1 MTLMGWIALAYG
13 IVLITLTTY
22 VLVLRRRLRDATR
35 ARGTP
40 IQHSSVR

>member
-1 MTLMGWIALAYG
+1 MGWIALAYG

-22 VLVLRRRLRDATR
+22 VLSLHRRLRDATR

-40 IQHSSVR
+40 TRPSGSVR